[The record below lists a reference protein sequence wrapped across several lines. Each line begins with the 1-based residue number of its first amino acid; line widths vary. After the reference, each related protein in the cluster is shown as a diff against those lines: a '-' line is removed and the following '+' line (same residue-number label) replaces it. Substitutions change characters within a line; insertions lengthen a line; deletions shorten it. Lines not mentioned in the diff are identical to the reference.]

1 MSECALRRGFR
12 VVFRSASHALRL
24 VLLLASVGMPSLAL
38 GGKGAEPAETDEFAF
53 DEEKGGGDAYA
64 VCPAEACWT
73 PKPWV
78 RAEYLLWWID
88 GFDAPPLATTSPVG
102 TDRDLAG
109 QLDQLSTSI
118 LLGGQTLTNDAS
130 SGGRIRFG
138 LWLDAGSTCG
148 VEASYLGL
156 GRNRSAFQAGSPL
169 PSILARPFTNL
180 ESGFEG
186 ADAEL
191 IAYPGLFDGSLQI
204 RRETELQGVEVLYRQ
219 ALSRSCR
226 LQIDWLAGWRFNR
239 LDEDLL
245 ISDFKRSLAENSG
258 LRVGTTVQEYDHF
271 ATSNQFHGGQLGIIA
286 QGRCCRWSWEATGK
300 LALGNNRTEV
310 AIDGS
315 TTVTVPIPGAPP
327 DMAVT
332 PAGLLAQSTNSG
344 LHSKDVF
351 AVVPELGVTVGYQLT
366 ARLRATFGYTFL
378 YWSQVARP
386 GDQIDLDVNPS
397 QLTSGGL
404 VGAPRPEF
412 HWIGSDMWAQGMNF
426 GLDYR
431 F

>member
-1 MSECALRRGFR
+1 M
-12 VVFRSASHALRL
+12 FRSASHALRL

-53 DEEKGGGDAYA
+53 DEEKGGGGPDA

-109 QLDQLSTSI
+109 QLDQLSTAI

-148 VEASYLGL
+148 VEAGYLGL
-156 GRNRSAFQAGSPL
+156 GRNSSTFEAGSPL

-191 IAYPGLFDGSLQI
+191 VAYPSLFDGSLQI

-226 LQIDWLAGWRFNR
+226 LQ
-239 LDEDLL
+239 
-245 ISDFKRSLAENSG
+245 
-258 LRVGTTVQEYDHF
+258 
-271 ATSNQFHGGQLGIIA
+271 
-286 QGRCCRWSWEATGK
+286 
-300 LALGNNRTEV
+300 
-310 AIDGS
+310 
-315 TTVTVPIPGAPP
+315 
-327 DMAVT
+327 
-332 PAGLLAQSTNSG
+332 
-344 LHSKDVF
+344 
-351 AVVPELGVTVGYQLT
+351 
-366 ARLRATFGYTFL
+366 
-378 YWSQVARP
+378 
-386 GDQIDLDVNPS
+386 
-397 QLTSGGL
+397 
-404 VGAPRPEF
+404 
-412 HWIGSDMWAQGMNF
+412 
-426 GLDYR
+426 
-431 F
+431 

>member
-1 MSECALRRGFR
+1 MSEGVLRRQSSLP
-12 VVFRSASHALRL
+12 FRSANHMLR
-24 VLLLASVGMPSLAL
+24 VLLLLAL
-38 GGKGAEPAETDEFAF
+38 GGSPCVAFGGHGGKPAETDEFAF
-53 DEEKGGGDAYA
+53 DDEKGASESSA
-64 VCPAEACWT
+64 VCSSDRCWT
-73 PKPWV
+73 PRPWV

-88 GFDAPPLATTSPVG
+88 GYHAPPLATTSPIG
-102 TDRDLAG
+102 TDRNLAG
-109 QLDQLSTSI
+109 ELGQPTTDILFGGETLS
-118 LLGGQTLTNDAS
+118 NDAS

-138 LWLDAGSTCG
+138 LWLDDASACG

-156 GRNRSAFQAGSPL
+156 GRNRSTFQAGSPL
-169 PSILARPFTNL
+169 PGILARPFDNFEPGL
-180 ESGFEG
+180 EG

-191 IAYPGLFDGSLQI
+191 VAYPGQFDGSLQI
-204 RRETELQGVEVLYRQ
+204 RNETELQGVEVLYRQ
-219 ALSRSCR
+219 ALRRSCR
-226 LQIDWLAGWRFNR
+226 LQLDWLAGWRFNR

-245 ISDFKRSLAENSG
+245 ISDFRRSIADDSG
-258 LRVGTTVQEYDHF
+258 LRLGTTVQEYDHF
-271 ATSNQFHGGQLGIIA
+271 ATSNHFHGGELGLVA
-286 QGRCCRWSWEATGK
+286 QWRCCRWSWEASGK

-327 DMAVT
+327 DVAVT

-344 LHSKDVF
+344 LHTKDVF
-351 AVVPELGVTVGYQLT
+351 AVVPELGVTVGYQLS

-397 QLTSGGL
+397 QLTSNGL
-404 VGAPRPEF
+404 VGAPRPQF
-412 HWIGSDMWAQGMNF
+412 QWIGSDMWAQGMNF